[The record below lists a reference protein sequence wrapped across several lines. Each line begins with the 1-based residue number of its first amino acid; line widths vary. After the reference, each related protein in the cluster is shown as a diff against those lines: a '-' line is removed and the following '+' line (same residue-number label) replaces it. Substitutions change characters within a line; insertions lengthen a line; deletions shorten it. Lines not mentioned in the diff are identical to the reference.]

1 MLILIKL
8 LGIIIIAFGI
18 IYLVNP
24 GVMRKYIMF
33 WAKGSRIY
41 IGGVLNILIS
51 IILLLAASRCK
62 LVWFVILVGLASLA
76 EGIILLMSGPKKW
89 VSMINWWAGR
99 PSGVLRILGLLVLA
113 IGVALLYS
121 V

>member
-8 LGIIIIAFGI
+8 LGVIIMAFGI

-24 GVMRKYIMF
+24 DVMRKYITF
-33 WAKGSRIY
+33 WAKGRRIY
-41 IGGVLNILIS
+41 IGGALSVLIS

-62 LVWFVILVGLASLA
+62 LVWFVILVGLTSLA
-76 EGIILLMSGPKKW
+76 KGIILLMSGPKKW
-89 VSMINWWAGR
+89 VSTINWWAGR
-99 PSGVLRILGLLVLA
+99 SSGALRFLGLLVLA